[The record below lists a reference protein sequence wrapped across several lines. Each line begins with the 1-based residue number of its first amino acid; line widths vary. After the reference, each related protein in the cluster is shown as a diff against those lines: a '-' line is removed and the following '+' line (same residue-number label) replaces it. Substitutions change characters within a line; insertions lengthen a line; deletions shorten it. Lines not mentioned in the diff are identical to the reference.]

1 MKIVIRN
8 PEKNIPENNKENIF
22 LAFDVNN
29 LYLGSG
35 FVFPYFNYE
44 ATYEHP
50 FNIFIDVNV
59 PSNDQEVKDA
69 IFDKLIIRAEAIRK
83 DNKIKVNSR
92 VYGGAASHDR
102 DKISYLV
109 SKGFIADEGTY
120 LYEKKLSVSEHPSK
134 SIDGVAFKEDKME
147 LEKDKSNY
155 IQIHNQISSRKIDMI
170 MLAAYMSNNL
180 WTNFTAFH
188 DDKLIGNIMIY
199 EKVEDETKRRI
210 GHVEFLFVLNEFRV
224 KGIATQLMQM
234 AFEYFLSN
242 NINISQLEVWNINKR
257 AVSLYQTLGYRFFKE
272 TETYP
277 GINYYCE

>member
-8 PEKNIPENNKENIF
+8 PEKYIPENSKENIF

-59 PSNDQEVKDA
+59 PSNEQEVKDA

-120 LYEKKLSVSEHPSK
+120 LYEKKLSISEHSSK
-134 SIDGVAFKEDKME
+134 SIDGVAFKEYKME

-210 GHVEFLFVLNEFRV
+210 GHVEFLFVLSEFRV

-234 AFEYFLSN
+234 TFEYFLSN

>member
-8 PEKNIPENNKENIF
+8 PEKYIPENSKENIF

-59 PSNDQEVKDA
+59 PSNEQEVKDA

-120 LYEKKLSVSEHPSK
+120 LYEKKLSISEHSSK
-134 SIDGVAFKEDKME
+134 SIDGVAFKEYKME

-170 MLAAYMSNNL
+170 MLTAYMSNNL

-188 DDKLIGNIMIY
+188 DDKLIGTIMIY
-199 EKVEDETKRRI
+199 EKVEDGTKRRI

>member
-8 PEKNIPENNKENIF
+8 PEKYIPENSKENIF

-59 PSNDQEVKDA
+59 PSNEQEVKDA

-120 LYEKKLSVSEHPSK
+120 LYEKKLSISEHSSK
-134 SIDGVAFKEDKME
+134 SIDGVAFKEYKME

-170 MLAAYMSNNL
+170 MLTAYMSNNL

-199 EKVEDETKRRI
+199 EIVEDGTKRRI